1 MDKQAIIDR
10 AVAYKAS
17 GNFNCA
23 QAVACAFADRLQV
36 DADTLYNSGNAFG
49 RGMGCMQATCGAL
62 VGAGIALGY
71 ATHDRQAA
79 MKAMAEI
86 HTRFQQQNGATIC
99 RELKG
104 IGTGKPLRSCPGCV
118 ADAASFLADIL
129 GNRDNITKEQPPIV

>member
-17 GNFNCA
+17 GKYNCA
-23 QAVACAFADRLQV
+23 QSVACAFADILHI

-62 VGAGIALGY
+62 TGAGIALGH
-71 ATHDRQAA
+71 AIHDRHAA

-99 RELKG
+99 RDLKG
-104 IGTGKPLRSCPGCV
+104 IDTGEPLRSCPGCV
-118 ADAASFLADIL
+118 ADAASLLADIL
-129 GNRDNITKEQPPIV
+129 NDR

>member
-36 DADTLYNSGNAFG
+36 DADALYNSGNAFG

-104 IGTGKPLRSCPGCV
+104 IGIGKPLRSCPGCV

-129 GNRDNITKEQPPIV
+129 ENRDNITKEQPPIV